1 MTALEV
7 LLAFAG
13 LIVFV
18 LVVAGMVLLT
28 PRGAEQLDDAARE
41 PRGGDLSRADVPGR
55 EPKSAPLAG
64 PASARR
70 SRG

>member
-7 LLAFAG
+7 LLACAG

-41 PRGGDLSRADVPGR
+41 PQSGDLSRADVPGR
-55 EPKSAPLAG
+55 EPTPAPLAG
-64 PASARR
+64 RAPARR